1 MMRHQIDDL
10 KSRQDEIAYVKFFAR
25 VMHTEPHIKACCAC
39 IRDACL
45 SNSINISESG
55 KRLLP
60 SFSEKI
66 RKHFTNFVADAIA
79 MFYMCGFVV
88 YYIETR
94 EEMRL
99 PRTLPLGS
107 FTWGVERVNSR
118 EAVWPFTL
126 KIRGIE
132 CAFDENKLHIFTRDV
147 FSRNVVY
154 SPMEGVVRILQHY
167 ISIHESIASSASNN
181 EKANVLV
188 SENIDIKDQTLN
200 GIQMLDDARQYMM
213 KGSTPLQQYDLGVR
227 LAGART
233 DTVNLDREQALQQ
246 TNDRQ
251 KKIDLTSIPPNSLV
265 TAVPM
270 ASPHVD
276 SLKETYRQFVLA
288 CNAYFGI
295 EVAPAGEDNEASG
308 MKPTQNVR
316 YICDM
321 LQDLIQQAYA
331 ECFKLN
337 SAQVL
342 VQMSRPKL
350 DVSNV
355 ADVKV
360 LFECGIF
367 TPHELKKNF
376 S

>member
-1 MMRHQIDDL
+1 
-10 KSRQDEIAYVKFFAR
+10 
-25 VMHTEPHIKACCAC
+25 
-39 IRDACL
+39 
-45 SNSINISESG
+45 
-55 KRLLP
+55 
-60 SFSEKI
+60 
-66 RKHFTNFVADAIA
+66 

-200 GIQMLDDARQYMM
+200 GIQMLDDARQYLM

-227 LAGART
+227 LGGRGIVARGGAQFGVVRGRGIGAAWINGLPRFARRT
-233 DTVNLDREQALQQ
+233 RHALAFGE
-246 TNDRQ
+246 
-251 KKIDLTSIPPNSLV
+251 LV
-265 TAVPM
+265 GGLVVRGLHWG
-270 ASPHVD
+270 AS
-276 SLKETYRQFVLA
+276 
-288 CNAYFGI
+288 
-295 EVAPAGEDNEASG
+295 
-308 MKPTQNVR
+308 
-316 YICDM
+316 
-321 LQDLIQQAYA
+321 
-331 ECFKLN
+331 
-337 SAQVL
+337 
-342 VQMSRPKL
+342 
-350 DVSNV
+350 
-355 ADVKV
+355 
-360 LFECGIF
+360 
-367 TPHELKKNF
+367 
-376 S
+376 